1 MAGFWIAVCL
11 MIAAALAFVL
21 PPLLGRYRQVHATH
35 DAANLAIYQEKR
47 SELETDR
54 AAGLLDDA
62 AFSAACIELD
72 RELLRDATA
81 QAPRRAG
88 DAPSSPY
95 PAIVIAVLV
104 PLAATG
110 IYLAVGAPALLLEAR
125 PPAASAGAQAQAE
138 LPRSVQEMVARLEQR
153 LREQPDDAQGWV
165 MLGRSYAA
173 MNRLDEARDALEQA
187 NRRAPDDPMTLVT
200 LAEVLAGLQG
210 DRLDGTPITL
220 VHRAL
225 EVAPDFPR
233 ALWLAG
239 VHAFN
244 EGDREAARAAWQRLL
259 DSAELSPEAATQVR
273 EALVQ
278 ARPDATPDATTG
290 ATPTPAAPRPAATGA
305 QVTVKVSL
313 APELAAR
320 LDGSETLFVFA
331 RAAQG
336 PRMPLAIV
344 RRAARE
350 LPLAVTLDDSTAMSP
365 QMTLSSVDQVVV
377 SARVSRSGDATP
389 TSGDLLGT
397 SAPLAPEPGS
407 TVELVI
413 DRVVQ

>member
-21 PPLLGRYRQVHATH
+21 PPLLGRQRRAHATH
-35 DAANLAIYQEKR
+35 EAANLAIYQEKR
-47 SELETDR
+47 AELAADR

-62 AFSAACIELD
+62 AFAAACAELD
-72 RELLRDATA
+72 RELLRDVSA
-81 QAPRRAG
+81 QPPTPGAG
-88 DAPSSPY
+88 AAASPY

-110 IYLAVGAPALLLEAR
+110 IYLAVGTPALLLEDRAAPANAR
-125 PPAASAGAQAQAE
+125 AG
-138 LPRSVQEMVARLEQR
+138 LPQSVQEMVARLEQR
-153 LREQPDDAQGWV
+153 LREQPQDTQGWV

-173 MNRLDEARDALEQA
+173 LNRLDEARAALEQA
-187 NRRAPDDPMTLVT
+187 NRQAPDDPMTLVM
-200 LAEVLAGLQG
+200 LAEVRAGQQG
-210 DRLDGTPITL
+210 ERLDGTPIAL
-220 VHRAL
+220 VRRAL

-244 EGDREAARAAWQRLL
+244 AGRPGEAVTLWQRLL
-259 DSAELSPEAATQVR
+259 DTAELGPEAAAQVR
-273 EALVQ
+273 EALAQ
-278 ARPDATPDATTG
+278 AGSEAAPA
-290 ATPTPAAPRPAATGA
+290 PAAPSAAAPAGDA
-305 QVTVKVSL
+305 QVTVRVRL

-336 PRMPLAIV
+336 PRMPLAIA

-350 LPLAVTLDDSTAMSP
+350 LPLAVTLDDSMAMTP
-365 QMTLSSVDQVVV
+365 QLTLSSFDQVVI
-377 SARVSRSGDATP
+377 SARVSRSGNATP
-389 TSGDLLGT
+389 ASGDLLGS
-397 SAPLAPEPGS
+397 SAPLAPAPGS
-407 TVELVI
+407 TVDVVI
-413 DRVVQ
+413 DTVVQ